1 MLIEEVVWAVS
12 SCLTEVDLR
21 ITLNR
26 RSKWLNEL
34 LNEYGHIV
42 WIIEVLPCMF
52 MIDLYESF
60 YIWLMKL
67 YKNSMKS
74 IFKLIFPFSHDFFHG
89 HHT

>member
-1 MLIEEVVWAVS
+1 MQGSFKDTLGVHERVVGAAASFITQVS
-12 SCLTEVDLR
+12 LWR
-21 ITLNR
+21 TLVR
-26 RSKWLNEL
+26 WYKWLNEL

-74 IFKLIFPFSHDFFHG
+74 IFQLRNN
-89 HHT
+89 T